1 MDLKGC
7 KNKMYVEQL
16 GEPVPEAAE
25 AQLEGGVHDQH
36 DHDHPPR
43 LPSEQ
48 LVNRNQNMYLH
59 KVTDGYILVLTNC
72 NMSHFLK
79 PGNFRSKFQ
88 SVLRFL

>member
-36 DHDHPPR
+36 DHDDPPQ
-43 LPSEQ
+43 LPQHHS
-48 LVNRNQNMYLH
+48 
-59 KVTDGYILVLTNC
+59 
-72 NMSHFLK
+72 S
-79 PGNFRSKFQ
+79 
-88 SVLRFL
+88 

>member
-1 MDLKGC
+1 MFEFSSENGHVQKINHVDLKGC

-48 LVNRNQNMYLH
+48 LVNRNPNIVSTQGYGRLYLSS
-59 KVTDGYILVLTNC
+59 DQL
-72 NMSHFLK
+72 
-79 PGNFRSKFQ
+79 
-88 SVLRFL
+88 

>member
-48 LVNRNQNMYLH
+48 LVDRNPNIISRLYTQGYGRLYLSSD
-59 KVTDGYILVLTNC
+59 KL
-72 NMSHFLK
+72 
-79 PGNFRSKFQ
+79 
-88 SVLRFL
+88 

>member
-48 LVNRNQNMYLH
+48 LVDRNPNIISRLYTQGYGRLYLSS
-59 KVTDGYILVLTNC
+59 DQL
-72 NMSHFLK
+72 
-79 PGNFRSKFQ
+79 
-88 SVLRFL
+88 

>member
-48 LVNRNQNMYLH
+48 LVNRNPNIISTQGYGRLYLCS
-59 KVTDGYILVLTNC
+59 DQL
-72 NMSHFLK
+72 
-79 PGNFRSKFQ
+79 
-88 SVLRFL
+88 

>member
-1 MDLKGC
+1 MFEFSSENGHVQKINHVDLKGC

-25 AQLEGGVHDQH
+25 AQLGGGVHDQH

-48 LVNRNQNMYLH
+48 LVDRNPNIISRLYTQGYGRLYLSS
-59 KVTDGYILVLTNC
+59 DQL
-72 NMSHFLK
+72 
-79 PGNFRSKFQ
+79 
-88 SVLRFL
+88 